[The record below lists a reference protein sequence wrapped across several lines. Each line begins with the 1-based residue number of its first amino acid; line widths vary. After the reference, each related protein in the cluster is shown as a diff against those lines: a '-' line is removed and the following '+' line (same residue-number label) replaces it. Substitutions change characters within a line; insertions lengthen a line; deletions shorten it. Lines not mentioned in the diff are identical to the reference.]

1 MKLIPRYLVNNRTML
16 VCNEAGST
24 TEYVKVYQRDLP
36 VYKGISNTLEFQ
48 LKNADHK
55 PMSLANKTMKFN
67 AYDENNRLV
76 IQHDGEV
83 LVANKGLFKVVI
95 TENDTLNLKQQYLK
109 YNIHAVDS
117 NNNTQ
122 LTYADEQSNAS
133 GTIYLSSE
141 AFPGPTSTYNIT
153 TFSEAA
159 IESVWYSE
167 SFTAEPA
174 INGNEALHTA
184 AVYTDGYVGNV
195 VVQATLDNQI
205 TGTTSWADISTV
217 TFTGSETEPKAV
229 NFNGVFTYLRFQ
241 TSADPADKITKILVR
256 N

>member
-16 VCNEAGST
+16 VCNEAGLT

-55 PMSLANKTMKFN
+55 PMNLAGKTMKFN

-76 IQHDGEV
+76 IQHDGVV
-83 LVANKGLFKVVI
+83 LVANKGLFKIVI

-109 YNIHAVDS
+109 YNIYSVDT
-117 NNNTQ
+117 NNDTQ

-133 GTIYLSSE
+133 GTIYLSAD
-141 AFPGPTSTYNIT
+141 AFPAPTATYSIT

-159 IESVWYSE
+159 SEGVWYSE
-167 SFTAEPA
+167 SLTAEPA

-184 AVYTDGYVGNV
+184 VVYTDSYVGDV
-195 VVQATLDNQI
+195 VVQATLENQV
-205 TGTTSWADISTV
+205 TGTTEWADIATLN
-217 TFTGSETEPKAV
+217 FTLSSIEPTPV
-229 NFNGVFTYLRFQ
+229 NFNGVFTHLRFQ
-241 TSADPADKITKILVR
+241 TSADPADTITKILVR